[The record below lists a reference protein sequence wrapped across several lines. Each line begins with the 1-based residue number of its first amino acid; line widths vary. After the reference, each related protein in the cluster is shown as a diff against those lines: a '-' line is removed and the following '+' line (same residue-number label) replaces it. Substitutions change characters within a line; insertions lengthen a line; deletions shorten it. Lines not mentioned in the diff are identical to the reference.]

1 MHELGGFGGLV
12 GTIILGPRLGFF
24 DDDEAT
30 KNVRKKRMLE
40 TQMKNQKKFHK
51 KSKKKIS
58 GLSSSFDKNG
68 GLIVGRSCLLK

>member
-40 TQMKNQKKFHK
+40 TQMKNQRKFHK
-51 KSKKKIS
+51 KSKKKKT
-58 GLSSSFDKNG
+58 LEA
-68 GLIVGRSCLLK
+68 LHR